1 MLEKHF
7 LYLTNHQLISVV
19 ARAEKFGEQKTFSLN
34 DAGKN
39 EFDVY
44 LGGLEKTPAY
54 LLTDLIEE
62 DFRSDTIPHVKPK
75 DRAQLL
81 ERKLSQAYRATPY
94 RHTTAQGR
102 ETDGRRDDRVLYTA
116 ITNPDLLKPWVEL
129 LNAHKIPLM
138 GIYSA
143 PLLATRLLKYLR
155 LQAERVLVV
164 TLVAAGVRQNYF
176 HDGMIKF
183 SRLTP
188 LGDANQDSASEI
200 IAQEVGKTWQYLDSM
215 RYQPRGEALQV
226 YVICHPAEQSRYT
239 RALQGSPQLQYR
251 FLDITQVAA
260 MLGQTRLPENSD
272 SAGIMLN
279 LLAEK
284 IPANHYAPKDDTYY
298 ARIWNAR
305 HKLFYAAAAV
315 FATGAIWTLFNL
327 YSATG
332 LNNDTAQLQSQVRA
346 LSVQQQTI
354 VNRFPKDVIDP
365 SDMRDA
371 MNLYDSTLA
380 DAPSP
385 TLMMQRLGEI
395 LPRFPNVELKKI
407 SWLASDDAKI
417 APATGAQEGQTEIAP
432 VVAVNDSQ
440 SGTHKI
446 KPHQNAM
453 LEFALRPT
461 PEEPRPGINKIQ
473 ELVQTLNG
481 AKDFRAIILR
491 RPINI
496 DQNGNL
502 KGKFGV
508 GATPPRG
515 DFALSVSLAKAGSR

>member
-7 LYLTNHQLISVV
+7 IYLTNHQLISVV
-19 ARAEKFGEQKTFSLN
+19 ARAEKFAEPRLFALN

-44 LGGLEKTPAY
+44 LGSMEKIPAY

-62 DFRSDTIPHVKPK
+62 DFRSDTIPHVKAR
-75 DRAQLL
+75 DWLELA
-81 ERKLSQAYRATPY
+81 ERKLNQTYRSTPY
-94 RHTTAQGR
+94 RHATLQGR
-102 ETDGRRDDRVLYTA
+102 EAEGRRDDRVLYTA
-116 ITNPDLLKPWVEL
+116 ITNPDLLKPWVDL

-155 LQAERVLVV
+155 LQLEHVLVV

-176 HDGMIKF
+176 QNSMIKF

-188 LGDANQDSASEI
+188 LGESGQDYPSEI

-226 YVICHPAEQSRYT
+226 YVICHPAEQARYT
-239 RALQGSPQLQYR
+239 SALQGSPQLQYR

-284 IPANHYAPKDDTYY
+284 IPANHYAPREDTYY

-305 HKLFYAAAAV
+305 QKLFYAATGIFAA
-315 FATGAIWTLFNL
+315 GAVWTLFNL

-354 VNRFPKDVIDP
+354 VNRFPKDIIGPD
-365 SDMRDA
+365 DMRDA
-371 MNLYDSTLA
+371 MNLYDAALA
-380 DAPSP
+380 NSPSP
-385 TLMMQRLGEI
+385 TLLMQRLGEV
-395 LPRFPNVELKKI
+395 LTNFPNVELKKI
-407 SWLASDDAKI
+407 AWLASDDPKLIPSAS
-417 APATGAQEGQTEIAP
+417 GQEGQMEIGQNAP
-432 VVAVNDSQ
+432 GNDAQ
-440 SGTHKI
+440 SNMHKI
-446 KPHQNAM
+446 KRYQHAL
-453 LEFALRPT
+453 LEFDLRPA
-461 PEEPRPGINKIQ
+461 PGAPRPGLNEIQ
-473 ELVQTLNG
+473 RLVQTLNS
-481 AKDFRAIILR
+481 AKNMRASIMR
-491 RPINI
+491 KPINI
-496 DQNGNL
+496 DHNGNL
-502 KGKFGV
+502 AGKFGV
-508 GATPPRG
+508 GATPQKG
-515 DFALSVSLAKAGSR
+515 DFVLRVALEQLGP

>member
-7 LYLTNHQLISVV
+7 IYLTNQRLISVL
-19 ARAEKFGEQKTFSLN
+19 ARAEKFGEPRVFALN
-34 DAGKN
+34 VAGKN

-44 LGGLEKTPAY
+44 LGGMEKFPAY

-62 DFRSDTIPHVKPK
+62 DFRSDTIPHVKPS
-75 DRAQLL
+75 DWLQLV
-81 ERKLSQAYRATPY
+81 ERKLSQTYRSTPY
-94 RHTTAQGR
+94 RHATAQGR
-102 ETDGRRDDRVLYTA
+102 EAEGRRDDRVLYTA
-116 ITNPDLLKPWVEL
+116 ITNPDLLKPWTDL
-129 LNAHKIPLM
+129 LRAHKIPLM

-155 LQAERVLVV
+155 LQLEHVLVV

-176 HDGMIKF
+176 QDGLIKF

-188 LGDANQDSASEI
+188 LGESGQGYPSEI
-200 IAQEVGKTWQYLDSM
+200 IAQEVGKTWQYLDSI

-226 YVICHPAEQSRYT
+226 YVICHPSEQARYT
-239 RALQGSPQLQYR
+239 SALQGSPQLQYR

-284 IPANHYAPKDDTYY
+284 IPANHYAPTEDTYY

-305 HKLFYAAAAV
+305 QKLFYGASGV
-315 FATGAIWTLFNL
+315 FAAGAVWTLFNL

-354 VNRFPKDVIDP
+354 VNRFPKDIIDP
-365 SDMRDA
+365 DDMRDA
-371 MNLYDSTLA
+371 MNLYDSA
-380 DAPSP
+380 IANSPSP
-385 TLMMQRLGEI
+385 TILMQRLGEV
-395 LPRFPNVELKKI
+395 LASFPNVELKKI
-407 SWLASDDAKI
+407 TWLASDDAKI
-417 APATGAQEGQTEIAP
+417 VGSGAGQDGQAEATQISPSNDTQT
-432 VVAVNDSQ
+432 NL
-440 SGTHKI
+440 HKI
-446 KPHQNAM
+446 KRYQNAW
-453 LEFALRPT
+453 LEFDLRPT
-461 PEEPRPGINKIQ
+461 PEEPRPGLNEIQ
-473 ELVQTLNG
+473 RLVQTLNR
-481 AKDFRAIILR
+481 AKNIKANITR

-496 DQNGNL
+496 DQNGTL
-502 KGKFGV
+502 AGKFGV
-508 GATPPRG
+508 GASPPKG
-515 DFALSVSLAKAGSR
+515 DFALSVSLAQPEF

>member
-7 LYLTNHQLISVV
+7 LYLTNHQLISVI
-19 ARAEKFGEQKTFSLN
+19 ARAEKFGAQRVFTLN
-34 DAGKN
+34 DAGRN

-44 LGGLEKTPAY
+44 LGSLGKIPAY

-62 DFRSDTIPHVKPK
+62 DFRSDTIPHVKTK
-75 DRAQLL
+75 DRSQLL

-94 RHTTAQGR
+94 RHATPQGR
-102 ETDGRRDDRVLYTA
+102 ESEGRKDDRILYTA
-116 ITNPDLLKPWVEL
+116 ITNPDLLKPWVDL

-155 LQAERVLVV
+155 LQLEHVLVV

-176 HDGMIKF
+176 QDGMIKF

-188 LGDANQDSASEI
+188 LSETGQDYPSDI

-226 YVICHPAEQSRYT
+226 YVICHPAEQARYT
-239 RALQGSPQLQYR
+239 SALQGSPQLQYR

-272 SAGIMLN
+272 SAGIMLT

-284 IPANHYAPKDDTYY
+284 IPANHYAPEEDTYY

-305 HKLFYAAAAV
+305 QKLFYSAAGV
-315 FATGAIWTLFNL
+315 FAAGAVWTLFNL
-327 YSATG
+327 YSATS

-354 VNRFPKDVIDP
+354 VNRFPKDLLDP
-365 SDMRDA
+365 ADMRDA
-371 MNLYDSTLA
+371 MYLYEAAIAET
-380 DAPSP
+380 PSP
-385 TLMMQRLGEI
+385 TRMMLRLGDV
-395 LPRFPNVELKKI
+395 LTRFPNVELKKM
-407 SWLASDDAKI
+407 SWLASDQPNIVSANDAQDRQAETNI
-417 APATGAQEGQTEIAP
+417 ATAVTDAQTT
-432 VVAVNDSQ
+432 
-440 SGTHKI
+440 THKI
-446 KPHQNAM
+446 KRHQHAL

-461 PEEPRPGINKIQ
+461 PEEPRPGLNIIQ
-473 ELVQTLNG
+473 ALGQALNG
-481 AKDFRAIILR
+481 TKDLRATVIR

-496 DQNGNL
+496 NQNGNL
-502 KGKFGV
+502 TGKFGL
-508 GATPPRG
+508 GATPPQG
-515 DFALSVSLAKAGSR
+515 DFALRVSIAQGGS